1 MSKLLSV
8 KLPDDLWE
16 ALKKEATERN
26 TTVSDITKRILIK
39 DLLNGKL
46 TIRRQNE
53 IRNDSQRQKTQKDI

>member
-46 TIRRQNE
+46 TIRR
-53 IRNDSQRQKTQKDI
+53 